1 MRRAHQV
8 PALPGGKL
16 ALLEQHRAFEL
27 AVGISGDGVVAR
39 ADLRTRRQPGNVFDS
54 FRTVRL
60 QLVPGFQQFVT
71 VIRRSTIFLSCVE
84 HGNGRV
90 KHLMI

>member
-1 MRRAHQV
+1 M
-8 PALPGGKL
+8 L
-16 ALLEQHRAFEL
+16 ALLEQQRALEL
-27 AVGISGDGVVAR
+27 AVGVNGNGVVAR
-39 ADLRTRRQPGNVFDS
+39 ADLRARRQPGNVIEALG
-54 FRTVRL
+54 TVRL

-90 KHLMI
+90 KHLM